1 MSVNGLETF
10 DRSIHATNRLKEIS
24 NEIGADRRLAWR
36 VLGAVL
42 RTLRDRL
49 PVEDAAHLAAQLPLV
64 IGGAPRRR
72 GRDSKG
78 PPCVAGRYQNALAT
92 NPGWPPNPARHWINE
107 GR

>member
-10 DRSIHATNRLKEIS
+10 DRSIHATNLWLKQIS

-49 PVEDAAHLAAQLPLV
+49 PVEDAAHLAAHLPLV
-64 IGGAPRRR
+64 IRGAFYEQYRPVLQPDGMRSRAEF
-72 GRDSKG
+72 
-78 PPCVAGRYQNALAT
+78 VA
-92 NPGWPPNPARHWINE
+92 PGLRKE
-107 GR
+107 SSE